1 LLASLRDTR
10 HGIADAVPG
19 TMLAFPMSKSIP
31 TALLLAASSL
41 LAADSPKTAAWATN
55 DFGIDLLAHAAKPQE
70 NTALSPYSIQI
81 ALAMTYAGAEG
92 DTRQQMAKVLHYPAD
107 EPDVWRSFAALQ
119 NAITELTDR
128 TAKLAA
134 DSKKSGGPS
143 EPITLIVANRLF
155 GQQEYDFQPDFLTL
169 LKETFGA
176 PLEALDFVKD
186 PVAAAKHINDWVE
199 EQTRERIR
207 DLIPGNALNKDTR
220 LVLANAVYL
229 KAPWAHQFNEKATEP
244 RPFHLADGQSVDVPT
259 MTQKK
264 SYGYAKHDGFVAVAL
279 PYSGGDLQ
287 LLVLLPDTATGLPNL
302 ESQLTPDL
310 LMDCA
315 RLKSEDIVLYL
326 PRFKLEP
333 PLFALRDT
341 LETLG
346 METAFDVPQG
356 SANFN
361 GIAPRRPNDYLYIS
375 NVFHKT
381 FVEVDEK
388 GTEAAAATAVVMMRA
403 TAHFEEAKPI
413 EVRVDR
419 PFLFAIQ
426 HRPSGAC
433 LFLGRVVDPR

>member
-1 LLASLRDTR
+1 MLTR
-10 HGIADAVPG
+10 FLQRVLG
-19 TMLAFPMSKSIP
+19 FPMSKSIP
-31 TALLLAASSL
+31 AAMLLAASSL
-41 LAADSPKTAAWATN
+41 SAADSSKTAALSIN
-55 DFGIDLLAHAAKPQE
+55 DFGIDLLAHAAKPLE

-92 DTRQQMAKVLHYPAD
+92 DTRAQMAKVLHYPANGT
-107 EPDVWRSFAALQ
+107 DVLRAFSALQ
-119 NAITELTDR
+119 TELDELTSR

-134 DSKKSGGPS
+134 NSQKSGGPS
-143 EPITLIVANRLF
+143 EPITLTVANRLF
-155 GQQEYDFQPDFLTL
+155 GQQGYDFRPAYFSL

-176 PLEALDFVKD
+176 PLEALDFAKN
-186 PVAAAKHINDWVE
+186 PAGAANQINSWVE
-199 EQTRERIR
+199 KQTRERIR
-207 DLIPGNALNKDTR
+207 DLIPANALNKDTR

-229 KAPWAHQFNEKATEP
+229 KAPWANEFNEKATQP
-244 RPFHLADGQSVDVPT
+244 GPFHLGDGQSVDVPT
-259 MTQKK
+259 MTRKD
-264 SYGYAKHDGFVAVAL
+264 SYGYAKHEGFVAVAL
-279 PYSGGDLQ
+279 PYAGGDLQ
-287 LLVLLPDTATGLPNL
+287 LLVLLPATATGLPNL
-302 ESQLTPDL
+302 ESQLTPAL

-315 RLKSEDIVLYL
+315 RLKSEDILLYL

-333 PLFALRDT
+333 PLFALRET
-341 LETLG
+341 LQALG
-346 METAFDVPQG
+346 MESAFDVPQG
-356 SANFN
+356 SANFD

-426 HRPSGAC
+426 HRLSGAC